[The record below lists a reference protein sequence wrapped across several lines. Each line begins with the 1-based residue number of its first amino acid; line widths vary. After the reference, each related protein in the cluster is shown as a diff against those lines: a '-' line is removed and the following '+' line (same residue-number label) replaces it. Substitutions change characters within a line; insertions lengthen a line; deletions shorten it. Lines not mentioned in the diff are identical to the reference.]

1 MRADGESDGK
11 PQAPSTG
18 LRHLS
23 FGGRCRKAMLLCR
36 QTAGSCV
43 FLCHVPFP
51 GRLAVT
57 VATHCICPQR
67 RPVLSRR
74 TLSAISSDHC
84 SRIRVTT
91 LLVHTMDFSTP
102 SLVGGGSY
110 PFFGSGGC
118 RGGFCLEREAILI
131 KLWGKGERC
140 MRLFIIKMNNNN
152 NNKKIFK

>member
-1 MRADGESDGK
+1 MPESD
-11 PQAPSTG
+11 ALVSANRWL
-18 LRHLS
+18 LRLPVS
-23 FGGRCRKAMLLCR
+23 RALPWPTRRML
-36 QTAGSCV
+36 
-43 FLCHVPFP
+43 
-51 GRLAVT
+51 
-57 VATHCICPQR
+57 ATHCICPQR

-84 SRIRVTT
+84 SRIRVTA

-118 RGGFCLEREAILI
+118 RGGFCLERERPFLF

-152 NNKKIFK
+152 NKKNFLDKKGGG